1 MVSPVLVA
9 SSDPV
14 VTCWLDVSIKAL
26 ISLAAVALRCASV
39 RTSAAT
45 TAKPRPCSPAL
56 AASTAAFSARIL
68 VWKEMPSMTEMIS
81 WTLAEL
87 AAMSCMVAIM
97 RRMAWPPASA
107 VCEAASAIALPCCA
121 LSVFCFTADVSCS
134 MLAAVCSSDAA
145 CSSVRPERSA
155 LPLASWDDAVEM
167 ASAAVWMRD
176 TVALSCT
183 RMVSSEAIRLLASP
197 AVGRRLSVRLPLA
210 ISRAISWACRG
221 SPPSWRSTLR
231 VINHAAS
238 PPRASASTVAPR
250 VAVCSVAEARSAS
263 SAASSLRRVSSAVS
277 AASS

>member
-97 RRMAWPPASA
+97 PHGLAAGLGCLRRPAPSRCPVARFRCFVSRRTSA
-107 VCEAASAIALPCCA
+107 VPCWRRSAPATQPAPRC
-121 LSVFCFTADVSCS
+121 D
-134 MLAAVCSSDAA
+134 
-145 CSSVRPERSA
+145 PRSA

-210 ISRAISWACRG
+210 ISRAISW
-221 SPPSWRSTLR
+221 P
-231 VINHAAS
+231 AA
-238 PPRASASTVAPR
+238 
-250 VAVCSVAEARSAS
+250 ARRQAG
-263 SAASSLRRVSSAVS
+263 AARCA
-277 AASS
+277 